1 MMKNSGRVMVLGA
14 VLAWV
19 PLAFSQNVAS
29 PVLTQRVALSASASV
44 QMAQD
49 VLTLSLVAAREGSD
63 AQSVQN
69 QLKAALDDALTL
81 AKREAKGLMIEVHTG
96 RFGVSPRYDR
106 NGKMSGWQGSAELV
120 LQGRDFARM
129 GELAGKL
136 QTLTVASASFG
147 LTPEQR
153 QSAETSAQS
162 QAIAQFRQ
170 RADEAAKSF
179 GFSTYTLLDAH
190 ISAGDSGGARPL
202 MMAKS
207 ARMEAADAPLP
218 MEAGLTSVTVTVA
231 GSVQLK

>member
-1 MMKNSGRVMVLGA
+1 MKNSARLMVLGA
-14 VLAWV
+14 VLAWGPPV
-19 PLAFSQNVAS
+19 FSQNTPS
-29 PVLTQRVALSASASV
+29 PAVTQRVALSASASV

-49 VLTLSLVAAREGSD
+49 VLTLSLITAREGSA

-81 AKREAKGLMIEVHTG
+81 AKREAKGLIEVRTG
-96 RFGVSPRYDR
+96 RFGVTPRYDR
-106 NGKMSGWQGSAELV
+106 NGKISGWQGSAELL

-129 GELAGKL
+129 GEIAGKL

-147 LTPEQR
+147 LTPEQL
-153 QSAETSAQS
+153 QSAEMSAQG

-170 RADEAAKSF
+170 RASEAAKSF
-179 GFSTYTLLDAH
+179 GFSTYTLLDAN
-190 ISAGDSGGARPL
+190 ISAGDSGGPHPF

-207 ARMEAADAPLP
+207 ARAAEADAPVP
-218 MEAGLTSVTVTVA
+218 MEAGLTSITVTVA

>member
-1 MMKNSGRVMVLGA
+1 MMKNSARVMVLGA

-19 PLAFSQNVAS
+19 PLAFSQNMAS

-49 VLTLSLVAAREGSD
+49 VLTLSLIAAREGSD

-81 AKREAKGLMIEVHTG
+81 AKREAKGLIEVRTG

-153 QSAETSAQS
+153 QSAETSAQN

-202 MMAKS
+202 MMTKS
-207 ARMEAADAPLP
+207 TRMEAADAPLP
-218 MEAGLTSVTVTVA
+218 MEAGLASVTVTVA